1 MLINLAQEQGTIA
14 AVGAL
19 VQIDSSYEIQART
32 EEMEDR

>member
-1 MLINLAQEQGTIA
+1 MLINLAQLLGTIA

-19 VQIDSSYEIQART
+19 VGMRAAPKFQART